1 MKLKTVTPL
10 KFFSH
15 LRWLDGKPLE
25 IEPYRQRIFGEVLFS
40 FNTKGHP
47 RFNLA
52 LMGRGKKN
60 WKSADLI
67 LAALY
72 RLLAWFSPGGNQC
85 YVLANDLDQANDDLE
100 LAKKLVSVNPLLDGA
115 VKVKQRVIE
124 RKDAKGF
131 IEILPAQDVI
141 GSHGKTY
148 LFTGFDE
155 IHGHKNWDLFEAMQL
170 DPTRPDALMWVTSY
184 ASIYHRPGIP
194 LFDLLAVGKKGTD
207 PRMYFSWYAAD
218 YVTDATLENA
228 SPEDKANPSRPSWQ
242 DQGYLEQQ
250 RTRLPS
256 HKYRRLH
263 LNLPGSPEG
272 SAFNAEKVMDS
283 VDRGTHVRLPE
294 PGIDYFAF
302 CDMSGGSNDDAT
314 LSVAHRDLTGKAVLD
329 RIADQGQRPPFDPRK
344 AVGRFATILKEYR
357 CFSVMGDAYAGLT
370 FVNDFGSHGIGYHV
384 SELTKSELY
393 EAMEPKLNAGEI
405 ILLDEP
411 QLESQLL
418 GLVWRNSK
426 IDHMPGEHD
435 DFANSA
441 AGAIYLASNGLTDFE
456 LITAGPRVITDESLF
471 EDGPFVTSR
480 YGNRPWE

>member
-1 MKLKTVTPL
+1 M
-10 KFFSH
+10 
-15 LRWLDGKPLE
+15 
-25 IEPYRQRIFGEVLFS
+25 
-40 FNTKGHP
+40 
-47 RFNLA
+47 
-52 LMGRGKKN
+52 
-60 WKSADLI
+60 
-67 LAALY
+67 
-72 RLLAWFSPGGNQC
+72 
-85 YVLANDLDQANDDLE
+85 LANDLDQANDDLE
-100 LAKKLVSVNPLLDGA
+100 LAKKLVSVNPILDNA
-115 VKVKQRVIE
+115 VRVKQRVIE
-124 RKDAKGF
+124 RKDGKGF

-155 IHGHKNWDLFEAMQL
+155 IHGHKNWDLVEAMQL
-170 DPTRPDALMWVTSY
+170 DPTRPDALMWITSY

-194 LFDLLAVGKKGTD
+194 LFDLLAMGKKGTD

-218 YVTDATLENA
+218 YVTDSTLENA

-242 DQGYLEQQ
+242 DQGYLAQQ
-250 RTRLPS
+250 KSRLPS

-283 VDRGTHVRLPE
+283 VDRRTQVRLPQA
-294 PGIDYFAF
+294 GIDYFAF
-302 CDMSGGSNDDAT
+302 CDMSGGFNDDAT
-314 LSVAHRDLTGKAVLD
+314 LSIAHRDVAGKAILD
-329 RIADQGQRPPFDPRK
+329 RIVDQGQRPPFDPRK

-357 CFSVMGDAYAGLT
+357 CFSVMGDAYAALT
-370 FVNDFGSHGIGYHV
+370 FVSDFGSHGIGYQV

-393 EAMEPKLNAGEI
+393 EAMEPKLNSGEV

-426 IDHMPGEHD
+426 IDHLPGEHD

-441 AGAIYLASNGLTDFE
+441 GGAIYLASNGLTDFE
-456 LITAGPRVITDESLF
+456 LITAGPRVITDERLF
-471 EDGPFVTSR
+471 DDSPFLASQF
-480 YGNRPWE
+480 GNRPWD